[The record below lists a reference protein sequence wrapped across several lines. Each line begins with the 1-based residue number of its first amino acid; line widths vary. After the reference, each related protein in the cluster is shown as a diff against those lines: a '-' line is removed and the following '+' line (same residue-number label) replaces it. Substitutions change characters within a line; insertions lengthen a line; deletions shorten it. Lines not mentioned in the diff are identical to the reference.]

1 MRPEGTPRTILTL
14 LREGPRQAQ
23 DLAAA
28 LGIDAS
34 AARRH
39 LEDLRAA
46 GLVDAEDVVAGP
58 GRPKKMY
65 RLTAQGQ
72 EAFPRDYALLLG
84 LLVAKVRE
92 ARGEKDLRDLMARI
106 AKDLAAPLAAKASGK
121 ERLAALLALYN
132 ELGFEASLD
141 RAPGGHVLTQRNCI
155 VLRTARDDPALLC
168 ECFDEGVM
176 RAALPGAKVEF
187 LGSLATGARV
197 CRHRIA
203 L

>member
-1 MRPEGTPRTILTL
+1 MRPEGTPRTILAL
-14 LREGPRQAQ
+14 LRDGPRQAQ

-28 LGIDAS
+28 LGIDVS
-34 AARRH
+34 AVRRH
-39 LEDLRAA
+39 LEDLRGA
-46 GLVDAEDVVAGP
+46 GLVDAQDVVSGP

-65 RLTAQGQ
+65 RLTPKGH

-84 LLVAKVRE
+84 LLIAKVRE
-92 ARGEKDLRDLMARI
+92 ARGEKDLRDVMARI
-106 AKDLAAPLAAKASGK
+106 AKDLAAPLASKASN
-121 ERLAALLALYN
+121 EQRLAALLALYN

-141 RAPGGHVLTQRNCI
+141 RAPEGRVLTQRNCI

-168 ECFDEGVM
+168 ECFDEGLM
-176 RAALPGAKVEF
+176 RAALPGAKVEL
-187 LGSLATGARV
+187 LGSLATGAPA